1 MTLTLLSRDGCGL
14 CEEFAD
20 AFAAAFPA
28 QREQLLIADVDSR
41 PGWQGRYG
49 LIIPVLLDDEGTVI
63 CETHFDETAVGAW
76 LAAALKRAPA

>member
-14 CEEFAD
+14 CEEFAE

-28 QREQLLIADVDSR
+28 QRKQLLIADVDSR

-49 LIIPVLLDDEGTVI
+49 RVIPVLLDDEGTVI
-63 CETHFDETAVGAW
+63 CETHLDSAAVDAW
-76 LAAALKRAPA
+76 LAGSPDKAEA